1 MKDSREWARAV
12 AEQGLR
18 DFLDQFTDD
27 EQEHVI
33 QYALDH
39 VVPKLK
45 AKRALATP
53 EEAAQPAFET
63 CPCGT
68 VGRWTSVDADIFKTL
83 KDAQQRITE
92 LEAAQ
97 LDAERESQARVEADL
112 VNALHEAEQRIKA
125 LEAAAQPVQAVAWDA
140 EAFRWA
146 LKKIRAQGVCN
157 DEQAMLERFSAMS
170 SQKGA

>member
-53 EEAAQPAFET
+53 EEAAQPAPSLRDALLKCKT
-63 CPCGT
+63 CDLP
-68 VGRWTSVDADIFKTL
+68 
-83 KDAQQRITE
+83 TE
-92 LEAAQ
+92 L
-97 LDAERESQARVEADL
+97 RDL
-112 VNALHEAEQRIKA
+112 VNAA
-125 LEAAAQPVQAVAWDA
+125 LRAAAQPVQAVAWDA

>member
-1 MKDSREWARAV
+1 MPDQWTRNV
-12 AEQGLR
+12 AEAAINE
-18 DFLDQFTDD
+18 FLSQFNED

-33 QYALDH
+33 RYALDH

-53 EEAAQPAFET
+53 EEAAQPESVCAR
-63 CPCGT
+63 CGGI
-68 VGRWTSVDADIFKTL
+68 VCADPL
-83 KDAQQRITE
+83 
-92 LEAAQ
+92 LP
-97 LDAERESQARVEADL
+97 
-112 VNALHEAEQRIKA
+112 EQT
-125 LEAAAQPVQAVAWDA
+125 AAQPVQAVAWDA

>member
-1 MKDSREWARAV
+1 MPDQWTRNV
-12 AEQGLR
+12 AEAAINE
-18 DFLDQFTDD
+18 FLSQFNED